1 MSGRRSRSS
10 EAGPG
15 GAPLTGEPGPSRERG
30 SAGAPRPRA
39 GIVAFVTHGLPELRT
54 LLSGIRA
61 TAPDDAKLAVVATGL
76 GDLDGTYLLRQYMR
90 GRIHT
95 LDFEPAGARGAHCG
109 LARAYQLVD
118 GDYIARVDDTFVFQ
132 PGWVDRA
139 IAALEADPSIGCL
152 SLVPPSD
159 YHRGRGRPRTVH
171 VEPIV
176 VERLDM
182 RCFVVRR
189 DLVERHGCELMGA
202 LTDGCGLQQSLA
214 ADGRRVA
221 FLPGLASPLDAVEVP
236 KDYDAWTLEA
246 ELPPHEG
253 ATGAMQ
259 RLEQAYDLGEDVL
272 LTCLSC
278 GGTEL
283 EALAAR
289 IRFCERHQVAVGFWY
304 ELRCPECG
312 ELNYKDDYQFR
323 CPD

>member
-1 MSGRRSRSS
+1 MSV
-10 EAGPG
+10 
-15 GAPLTGEPGPSRERG
+15 
-30 SAGAPRPRA
+30 

-54 LLSGIRA
+54 VLRGVRETS
-61 TAPDDAKLAVVATGL
+61 PDGAALAVVATGL
-76 GDLDGTYLLRQYMR
+76 EDQDATYLLRQYLR
-90 GRIHT
+90 GRIRAV
-95 LDFEPAGARGAHCG
+95 DFEPAAKRGGHCG
-109 LARAYQLVD
+109 LDRAYQLVD
-118 GDYIARVDDTFVFQ
+118 GDYIARIDDTMEFQ
-132 PGWVDRA
+132 PGWVERA

-171 VEPIV
+171 VEPIA

-189 DLVERHGCELMGA
+189 DLVERHGCEL
-202 LTDGCGLQQSLA
+202 TCEQPDRCGLQRSLA
-214 ADGRRVA
+214 ADGQRVA
-221 FLPGLASPLDAVEVP
+221 FLPGLVSPLGEVEMP
-236 KDYDAWTLEA
+236 KDYDVWTREA

-259 RLEQAYDLGEDVL
+259 RLQQAYSLGEDVL

-289 IRFCERHQVAVGFWY
+289 IRFCERHQVATGFWY
-304 ELRCPECG
+304 ELRCPDCG
-312 ELNYKDDYQFR
+312 ELNYKDDYQVR
-323 CPD
+323 CPDE

>member
-1 MSGRRSRSS
+1 MTGER
-10 EAGPG
+10 G
-15 GAPLTGEPGPSRERG
+15 LTGGRGLIGDRG
-30 SAGAPRPRA
+30 SAGAPLA
-39 GIVAFVTHGLPELRT
+39 SVGIVAFVTHGLPELRT
-54 LLSGIRA
+54 ALRGVRDTVPEGVELSVIA
-61 TAPDDAKLAVVATGL
+61 AGL
-76 GDLDGTYLLRQYMR
+76 EDQNATYLLRQYLR
-90 GRIHT
+90 GRIRAV
-95 LDFEPAGARGAHCG
+95 DFEPAGTRGCHCG
-109 LARAYQLVD
+109 LERAYQLVD
-118 GDYIARVDDTFVFQ
+118 GEYIARIDDTMEFQ
-132 PGWVDRA
+132 PGWLERA
-139 IAALEADPSIGCL
+139 IAALEADPTIGCL

-159 YHRGRGRPRTVH
+159 YHRGRGRPRSVH

-189 DLVERHGCELMGA
+189 DLVERYGCEPNCEKS
-202 LTDGCGLQQSLA
+202 DCCGLQRSLV
-214 ADGRRVA
+214 ADGQRLA
-221 FLPGLASPLDAVEVP
+221 FLPGLVSPLGEVQVP
-236 KDYDAWTLEA
+236 KDYDVWSREA

-278 GGTEL
+278 GATEL
-283 EALAAR
+283 ETLAAR
-289 IRFCERHQVAVGFWY
+289 IRFCERHQVATGFWY

>member
-1 MSGRRSRSS
+1 MTGRRSRSTPR
-10 EAGPG
+10 GHG
-15 GAPLTGEPGPSRERG
+15 DAPLTGEPGLPGEGG
-30 SAGAPRPRA
+30 SGGARLARA
-39 GIVAFVTHGLPELRT
+39 GIVAFVNHGLPELRT
-54 LLSGIRA
+54 LLRGISE
-61 TAPDDAKLAVVATGL
+61 TTPDDVKLAVVAAGL
-76 GDLDGTYLLRQYMR
+76 SDQDGTYLLRQYLR
-90 GRIHT
+90 GRIHA
-95 LDFEPAGARGAHCG
+95 LDFESAGARGSHCG

-118 GDYIARVDDTFVFQ
+118 GDYIARVDDTLVFQ
-132 PGWVDRA
+132 PGWVDHA

-189 DLVERHGCELMGA
+189 DLVERHGWEHFGA
-202 LTDGCGLQQSLA
+202 HTDGCGLQRSLA

-221 FLPGLASPLDAVEVP
+221 FLPGLATPLGAVELP
-236 KDYDAWTLEA
+236 KDYDVWTREA

-304 ELRCPECG
+304 ELRCPGCG

>member
-1 MSGRRSRSS
+1 VSD
-10 EAGPG
+10 
-15 GAPLTGEPGPSRERG
+15 
-30 SAGAPRPRA
+30 A

-54 LLSGIRA
+54 ALRGIRE
-61 TAPDDAKLAVVATGL
+61 TTPGDAQLAVVATGL
-76 GDLDGTYLLRQYMR
+76 GDQDATYLLRQYLR
-90 GRIHT
+90 GRIHAI
-95 LDFEPAGARGAHCG
+95 DFGHVDARGGHCG
-109 LARAYQLVD
+109 LDRAHQLVG
-118 GDYIARVDDTFVFQ
+118 GDYIARVDDTLEFQ
-132 PGWVDRA
+132 PGWVEHA

-159 YHRGRGRPRTVH
+159 YRRGRGRPRTVH

-189 DLVERHGCELMGA
+189 DLVERHGCRSTG
-202 LTDGCGLQQSLA
+202 TQPDGCGLQKSLA
-214 ADGRRVA
+214 GDGRRVA
-221 FLPGLASPLDAVEVP
+221 FLPGLVSPLGAVELP
-236 KDYDAWTLEA
+236 TDYDTWSLEA

-259 RLEQAYDLGEDVL
+259 RLEQAYDLGDDVL

-283 EALAAR
+283 EVLAAR
-289 IRFCERHQVAVGFWY
+289 IRFCERHQVALGFWY

-323 CPD
+323 CTE

>member
-1 MSGRRSRSS
+1 MG
-10 EAGPG
+10 
-15 GAPLTGEPGPSRERG
+15 
-30 SAGAPRPRA
+30 
-39 GIVAFVTHGLPELRT
+39 
-54 LLSGIRA
+54 
-61 TAPDDAKLAVVATGL
+61 
-76 GDLDGTYLLRQYMR
+76 
-90 GRIHT
+90 
-95 LDFEPAGARGAHCG
+95 
-109 LARAYQLVD
+109 
-118 GDYIARVDDTFVFQ
+118 GDYIARVDDTFAFQ
-132 PGWVDRA
+132 PGWVDHA

-176 VERLDM
+176 VDRLDM

-189 DLVERHGCELMGA
+189 DLVEQHGCELIGA
-202 LTDGCGLQQSLA
+202 QPDGCGLQRSLA

-221 FLPGLASPLDAVEVP
+221 FLPGLASPLGAVELP
-236 KDYDAWTLEA
+236 KDYDVWTREA

-283 EALAAR
+283 EVLAAR